1 MIKRIASKK
10 INDLLNKG
18 KVIII
23 YGARQTGKTTLLEST
38 LKDIN
43 AKALVLNGDDSETRE
58 ILSTASLARLKNII
72 LDNNLVSIDEAQRIK
87 DIGLILKII
96 TDNFKNIIVIATGS
110 SSFELANEL
119 NEPLTGRKYV
129 INLFPLSF
137 EEMVKETNLIE
148 EISHLGRRLIFG
160 CYPEIITNPGKETQL
175 LKLLSE
181 SYLYKDILNLDK
193 IRKPVLISKIL
204 KALALQIGNE
214 VNFNEIAQITECDKG
229 TVEKYIDILE
239 KTFIIFQIPAYSK
252 NARNEIKKNKKIYFF
267 DNGIRNAVI
276 NNFSDIED
284 RMDKGHLWENYII
297 SERYKFLKNNSKDRN
312 LYFWRT
318 TQHQEIDLIEEDG
331 NKITAYEIKYNKNAK
346 YKFPKTFTANYPEAE
361 TKLITPANYDS
372 ILI

>member
-1 MIKRIASKK
+1 MIKRIVSKK

-23 YGARQTGKTTLLEST
+23 YGARQTGKTTILVST
-38 LKDIN
+38 LKNIN
-43 AKALVLNGDDSETRE
+43 AKALILNGDDSETRE

-72 LDNNLVSIDEAQRIK
+72 LDNKVVSIDEAQRIK

-129 INLFPLSF
+129 INLYPVSF

-148 EISHLGRRLIFG
+148 EISHLDQRLIFG
-160 CYPEIITNPGKETQL
+160 CYPEIITNPGKELEL

-181 SYLYKDILNLDK
+181 SYLYKDILKLNN

-204 KALALQIGNE
+204 KAIALQIGNE
-214 VNFNEIAQITECDKG
+214 VNFNEVAQIAECDRG

-239 KTFIIFQIPAYSK
+239 KAFIIFQIPAYSK
-252 NARNEIKKNKKIYFF
+252 NARNEIKKNKKLYFF

-276 NNFSDIED
+276 NNFTKIED

-297 SERYKFLKNNSKDRN
+297 SERYKYLKNNSKDRN

-331 NKITAYEIKYNKNAK
+331 NNIIAYEIKYNKSAK

-361 TKLITPANYDS
+361 TKLITPANFDS
-372 ILI
+372 ILM

>member
-38 LKDIN
+38 LKDID
-43 AKALVLNGDDSETRE
+43 AKALILNGDDSETRE
-58 ILSTASLARLKNII
+58 ILSTASLTRLKNII
-72 LDNNLVSIDEAQRIK
+72 LDYKVVSIDEAQRIK

-148 EISHLGRRLIFG
+148 EISHLDQRLIFG
-160 CYPEIITNPGKETQL
+160 CYPEIITNPGKETEL

-214 VNFNEIAQITECDKG
+214 VNFNEIAQIAECDKG
-229 TVEKYIDILE
+229 TVERYIDILE
-239 KTFIIFQIPAYSK
+239 KAFIIFQIPAYSK

-276 NNFSDIED
+276 NNFTDIED

-297 SERYKFLKNNSKDRN
+297 SERYKYLKNNSKDRN

-331 NKITAYEIKYNKNAK
+331 NKILAYEIKYNKNAK
-346 YKFPKTFTANYPEAE
+346 YKFPKTFTANYPEAA
-361 TKLITPANYDS
+361 TKLITPANFDS

>member
-1 MIKRIASKK
+1 MIKRVASKK
-10 INDLLNKG
+10 INDLLYKG

-38 LKDIN
+38 LKDIK
-43 AKALVLNGDDSETRE
+43 AKALILNGDDSETRE

-72 LDNNLVSIDEAQRIK
+72 LDYKVVSIDEAQRIK

-96 TDNFKNIIVIATGS
+96 TDNFKEIIVIATGS

-119 NEPLTGRKYV
+119 NEPLTGRKYI

-148 EISHLGRRLIFG
+148 EISHLDQRLIFG
-160 CYPEIITNPGKETQL
+160 CYPEIITNPGKETEL

-181 SYLYKDILNLDK
+181 SYLYKDILKLEN

-214 VNFNEIAQITECDKG
+214 VNFNEIAQIAECDKG

-239 KTFIIFQIPAYSK
+239 KAFVIFQIPAYSK
-252 NARNEIKKNKKIYFF
+252 NARNEIKKNKKIYFI

-276 NNFSDIED
+276 NNFTDIEN

-297 SERYKFLKNNSKDRN
+297 SERYKYLKNNSKDRN

-331 NKITAYEIKYNKNAK
+331 NKIIAYEIKYNKNAK

-361 TKLITPANYDS
+361 TKLITPANFDS